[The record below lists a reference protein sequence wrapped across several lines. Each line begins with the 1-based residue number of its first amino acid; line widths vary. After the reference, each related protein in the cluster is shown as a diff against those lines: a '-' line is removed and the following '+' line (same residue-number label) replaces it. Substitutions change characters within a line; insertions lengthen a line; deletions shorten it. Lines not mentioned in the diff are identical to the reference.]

1 MIKVQ
6 SLFERPA
13 PMARGQTRRGFLAAT
28 AGLLT
33 AATGGPNS
41 SRAKVHAAAGNSI
54 RWLVFYGMTAE
65 ESILATYDIVV
76 LDPGFQGSI
85 SRIADAGTTVCGYLS
100 LGEIRTSDPFMTF
113 VDPAV
118 LLPENPDWPGTRRV
132 DIRDTSWR
140 LLMLDQRI
148 PSLVSQGFTGLMFDT
163 LDTPPYLESLDPV
176 RYAGMQQAA
185 VALVHSIR
193 VRWPEM
199 ALIMN
204 RGYALLPDVVE
215 DVDALIAES
224 LLTSPDRKGGGFAWT
239 DLREV
244 EEQLV
249 LLDPAAR
256 RHPALPILSLD
267 YWDPEDT
274 NTIAEIYH
282 REREM
287 GHHPYVATRSLDI
300 IVPEGR

>member
-6 SLFERPA
+6 SFFDRPA
-13 PMARGQTRRGFLAAT
+13 PTARGQTRRGFLAAT

-33 AATGGPNS
+33 AATGRPSS
-41 SRAKVHAAAGNSI
+41 SRARVYAAAENSI

-65 ESILATYDIVV
+65 ESILATYDSVV

-85 SRIADAGTTVCGYLS
+85 SRLADAGTPVCGYLS
-100 LGEIRTSDPFMTF
+100 LGEIRTSDPFLTF
-113 VDPAV
+113 VDPAA

-132 DIRDTSWR
+132 DIRNPSWH
-140 LLMLDQRI
+140 LLMLDRRI
-148 PSLVSQGFTGLMFDT
+148 PSLVSQGFTGLMLDT

-176 RYAGMQQAA
+176 RYGGMREAA

-193 VRWPEM
+193 LRWPEM

-215 DVDALIAES
+215 DVDAIIAES
-224 LLTSPDRKGGGFAWT
+224 LMTSPDRGGRGFAWV
-239 DLREV
+239 DLHEV
-244 EEQLV
+244 EEQLM

-267 YWDPEDT
+267 YWDPKDT
-274 NTIAEIYH
+274 NTIAEIYR
-282 REREM
+282 RERGI
-287 GHHPYVATRSLDI
+287 GHHPYVATRALDI
-300 IVPEGR
+300 IVPEAR

>member
-1 MIKVQ
+1 MIKAQ
-6 SLFERPA
+6 SFFDRPA
-13 PMARGQTRRGFLAAT
+13 PTARSQTRRGFLAAA

-33 AATGGPNS
+33 AATGRPNS
-41 SRAKVHAAAGNSI
+41 SRARVYAAAENSI
-54 RWLVFYGMTAE
+54 RWLVFYGRTAE

-85 SRIADAGTTVCGYLS
+85 SRLADAGTPVCGYLS
-100 LGEIRTSDPFMTF
+100 LGEIRTSDPFLTF
-113 VDPAV
+113 VDPAA

-132 DIRDTSWR
+132 DIRNPSWH
-140 LLMLDQRI
+140 LLMLDRRI

-163 LDTPPYLESLDPV
+163 LDTPPHLESVDPV
-176 RYAGMQQAA
+176 RYGGMREAA

-193 VRWPEM
+193 LRWPEM

-215 DVDALIAES
+215 DVDAIIAES
-224 LLTSPDRKGGGFAWT
+224 LMTSPGCGGRGFAWA
-239 DLREV
+239 DLHEV
-244 EEQLV
+244 EEQLM

-256 RHPALPILSLD
+256 RHPVLPILSLD

-274 NTIAEIYH
+274 NTIAEIYR
-282 REREM
+282 REREL

-300 IVPEGR
+300 IVPEAR